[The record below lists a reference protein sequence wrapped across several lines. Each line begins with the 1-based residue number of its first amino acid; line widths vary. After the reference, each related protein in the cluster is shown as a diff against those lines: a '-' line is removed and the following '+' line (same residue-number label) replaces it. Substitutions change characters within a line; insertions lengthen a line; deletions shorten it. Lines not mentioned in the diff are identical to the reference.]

1 MLKQLDRLA
10 DRSCWISGD
19 RINACIAVDAHGIAE
34 IGYHGEQPVS
44 RNSRMLVRD
53 QGVLSLGIIG
63 SDGREEAVPLANVD
77 WHPHKVSVETAPWGR
92 RMHLEILA
100 TPTAILITVTGK
112 VGGCQLVA
120 TFAPDA
126 CTTEVRGER
135 TWDTPAVG
143 EHWLSLKCRDRIRL
157 REWVRQEGP

>member
-34 IGYHGEQPVS
+34 IGYHGVQPVS

-63 SDGREEAVPLANVD
+63 SDGREEAVPLASVD
-77 WHPHKVSVETAPWGR
+77 WHPHKVSVEMASWEPSPGQWDAIIEESQTAC
-92 RMHLEILA
+92 E
-100 TPTAILITVTGK
+100 TAE
-112 VGGCQLVA
+112 VG
-120 TFAPDA
+120 
-126 CTTEVRGER
+126 TEKEGE
-135 TWDTPAVG
+135 P
-143 EHWLSLKCRDRIRL
+143 
-157 REWVRQEGP
+157 